1 MNSYNLSDL
10 LKYIELLDEGK
21 YSIHEVL
28 TNVPT
33 IANEIELKELVK
45 FIKQNEFISKA
56 IDKYIVF
63 ANSKLCLYKYSEMKK
78 TKEAKKIQ
86 VTYEEL
92 RQEFTKKSFRTEL
105 KLKLGSACSNCGRIE
120 NIEYHHIVPLIN
132 GGTNKLSNI
141 VPLCVEC
148 HEKSHDK
155 EGFKSRGGGRPR
167 ATTIDEAE
175 PILKKYFNLE
185 IGARECKKLIGI
197 SVNNKSTW
205 FKLTK
210 QYREKY
216 NIDKSFKN
224 NIDLLKS
231 QKNRLE
237 TLNQGRASS

>member
-45 FIKQNEFISKA
+45 FIKQNEFISKV
-56 IDKYIVF
+56 IDKHIVF
-63 ANSKLCLYKYSEMKK
+63 ANSKLCLYKYNGMKK
-78 TKEAKKIQ
+78 SKETKKIQ
-86 VTYEEL
+86 NTYEEL
-92 RQEFTKKSFRTEL
+92 RQEFTKKSFRAEL
-105 KLKLGSACSNCGRIE
+105 KLRLGSTCANCGSIE

-132 GGTNKLSNI
+132 NGTNKLSNI

-175 PILKKYFNLE
+175 PILRKYFYLE
-185 IGARECKKLIGI
+185 IGARECKELIGI
-197 SVNNKSTW
+197 SVNNRSTW
-205 FKLTK
+205 FEL
-210 QYREKY
+210 Q
-216 NIDKSFKN
+216 N
-224 NIDLLKS
+224 NIRKS
-231 QKNRLE
+231 II
-237 TLNQGRASS
+237 